1 MDQPPALGGVNGTV
15 CILVISLNI
24 LYNHLMTSFILKII
38 AMTTMLID
46 HFGDAYFKQISLMN
60 LIGRI
65 AFPIFAFQISEG
77 YLHTKNLKKY
87 FLRLFLFALI
97 SQIPFMLF
105 YSIYTDGFTLN
116 IFFTLF
122 IGLFAIFLYDKITR
136 FSFNIIRDEK
146 TKSILKHSLGFLIVL
161 LLGIFSQFCH
171 LDYGFFGIAVIFL
184 FYLFRNHKLIMVI
197 SFILAC
203 ILKYGIDYLD
213 TFNLLYIGW
222 YIGLTIFTILP
233 IVFICLYNKK
243 QGPKV
248 KYLLYFFYPVHL
260 LILYFLFR

>member
-1 MDQPPALGGVNGTV
+1 M
-15 CILVISLNI
+15 I
-24 LYNHLMTSFILKII
+24 
-38 AMTTMLID
+38 ID
-46 HFGDAYFKQISLMN
+46 HFGDAYIKHISLMN

-105 YSIYTDGFTLN
+105 YSLYTDGLTLN

-122 IGLFAIFLYDKITR
+122 IGLLAIFLYDKITH
-136 FSFNIIRDEK
+136 FSFQSIKSEK
-146 TKSILKHSLGFLIVL
+146 IKSFFRYLLGFLIVF
-161 LLGIFSQFCH
+161 LLGVLAQIYH
-171 LDYGFFGIAVIFL
+171 LDYGFFGIAIIFL

-213 TFNLLYIGW
+213 TFNLLYIG
-222 YIGLTIFTILP
+222 LTIFTILP

-248 KYLLYFFYPVHL
+248 KYLLYLFYPVHL

>member
-1 MDQPPALGGVNGTV
+1 
-15 CILVISLNI
+15 
-24 LYNHLMTSFILKII
+24 
-38 AMTTMLID
+38 MLLD

-60 LIGRI
+60 VIGRI

-97 SQIPFMLF
+97 SQVPFMLF
-105 YSIYTDGFTLN
+105 YSIYTDNFTLN
-116 IFFTLF
+116 IFFTLL
-122 IGLFAIFLYDKITR
+122 IGLLAIFLYDQITH
-136 FSFNIIRDEK
+136 FSFRSIKNEK
-146 TKSILKHSLGFLIVL
+146 MKTLLKYSLGFLAVS
-161 LLGIFSQFCH
+161 LLGIFSEICH
-171 LDYGFFGIAVIFL
+171 FDYGLFGIAIIFL
-184 FYLFRNHKLIMVI
+184 FYLFRKNKPIMVT

-203 ILKYGIDYLD
+203 ILKYGIPYLD
-213 TFNLLYIGW
+213 TFNLW
-222 YIGLTIFTILP
+222 YILLTIFTIFP
-233 IVFICLYNKK
+233 ILFICLYNKK

>member
-1 MDQPPALGGVNGTV
+1 M
-15 CILVISLNI
+15 I
-24 LYNHLMTSFILKII
+24 
-38 AMTTMLID
+38 ID
-46 HFGDAYFKQISLMN
+46 HFGDAYIKHISLMN

-87 FLRLFLFALI
+87 FLRLFLFALL

-105 YSIYTDGFTLN
+105 YSLYTDGLTLN

-122 IGLFAIFLYDKITR
+122 IGLLAIFLYDKITHL
-136 FSFNIIRDEK
+136 SFQSIKNEK
-146 TKSILKHSLGFLIVL
+146 IKFFFRYLLGFLIVF
-161 LLGIFSQFCH
+161 LLGALAQICH
-171 LDYGFFGIAVIFL
+171 LDYGFFGIAIIFL
-184 FYLFRNHKLIMVI
+184 FYLFRNHKLIMAI

-222 YIGLTIFTILP
+222 YIGLTVFTILP

>member
-1 MDQPPALGGVNGTV
+1 MVV
-15 CILVISLNI
+15 
-24 LYNHLMTSFILKII
+24 
-38 AMTTMLID
+38 D
-46 HFGDAYFKQISLMN
+46 HFGDVYFKHISLMN

-97 SQIPFMLF
+97 SQIPFSLF
-105 YSIYTDGFTLN
+105 YSLYTDGLTLN

-122 IGLFAIFLYDKITR
+122 IGLLAIFLYDKITHL
-136 FSFNIIRDEK
+136 SFQSIKNEK
-146 TKSILKHSLGFLIVL
+146 VKSFFRYLLGFLIVF
-161 LLGIFSQFCH
+161 LLGVLAQIFHF
-171 LDYGFFGIAVIFL
+171 DYGFFGIAIIFL

-248 KYLLYFFYPVHL
+248 KYLLYLFYPVHL

>member
-1 MDQPPALGGVNGTV
+1 
-15 CILVISLNI
+15 
-24 LYNHLMTSFILKII
+24 
-38 AMTTMLID
+38 MLID

-105 YSIYTDGFTLN
+105 YSVYTNSFTLN

-122 IGLFAIFLYDKITR
+122 VGLLAIFLYDKITH
-136 FSFNIIRDEK
+136 FSFSLIQNK
-146 TKSILKHSLGFLIVL
+146 NAKHSLGFLVVL
-161 LLGIFSQFCH
+161 LLGVFLELCH
-171 LDYGFFGIAVIFL
+171 FDYGFFGIAIIFL
-184 FYLFRNHKLIMVI
+184 FYLFRKNKLAMVI

-203 ILKYGIDYLD
+203 VLKYGIPYFQSD
-213 TFNLLYIGW
+213 FNLW
-222 YIGLTIFTILP
+222 YIWLTLFTILP
-233 IVFICLYNKK
+233 IFLISLYNKK

>member
-1 MDQPPALGGVNGTV
+1 
-15 CILVISLNI
+15 
-24 LYNHLMTSFILKII
+24 MTSFILKII
-38 AMTTMLID
+38 AMATMVVD
-46 HFGDAYFKQISLMN
+46 HFGDVYFKHISLMN

-105 YSIYTDGFTLN
+105 YSLYTDGLTLN

-122 IGLFAIFLYDKITR
+122 IGLLAIFLYDKITHL
-136 FSFNIIRDEK
+136 SFQ
-146 TKSILKHSLGFLIVL
+146 SIKNKKIKFFFRYLLGFLIVF
-161 LLGIFSQFCH
+161 LLGVLAQIFHF
-171 LDYGFFGIAVIFL
+171 DYGFFGIAIIFL

-248 KYLLYFFYPVHL
+248 KYLLYLFYPVHL

>member
-1 MDQPPALGGVNGTV
+1 MVV
-15 CILVISLNI
+15 
-24 LYNHLMTSFILKII
+24 
-38 AMTTMLID
+38 D
-46 HFGDAYFKQISLMN
+46 HFGDVYFKQTSWMN
-60 LIGRI
+60 LIGRF

-105 YSIYTDGFTLN
+105 YSLYTDGLTLN
-116 IFFTLF
+116 IFFTLC
-122 IGLFAIFLYDKITR
+122 IGLLAIFLYDKITH
-136 FSFNIIRDEK
+136 FSFQSIKNEK
-146 TKSILKHSLGFLIVL
+146 IKSFFRYFLGFLIVL
-161 LLGIFSQFCH
+161 LLGVLAQICH
-171 LDYGFFGIAVIFL
+171 LDYGFFGIAIIFL
-184 FYLFRNHKLIMVI
+184 FYLFRENKLAMVT

-203 ILKYGIDYLD
+203 IINYGIPCLQNG
-213 TFNLLYIGW
+213 FNLW
-222 YIGLTIFTILP
+222 YIWLTIFTVLP
-233 IVFICLYNKK
+233 ILFICLYNKK

>member
-1 MDQPPALGGVNGTV
+1 
-15 CILVISLNI
+15 
-24 LYNHLMTSFILKII
+24 
-38 AMTTMLID
+38 MLID
-46 HFGDAYFKQISLMN
+46 HFGDAYLKHISLMN

-122 IGLFAIFLYDKITR
+122 IGLLTIFLYDKITHC
-136 FSFNIIRDEK
+136 SFQCIKKEQV
-146 TKSILKHSLGFLIVL
+146 KSFLRYFLGFLTIL
-161 LLGIFSQFCH
+161 LLGILAQTCH
-171 LDYGFFGIAVIFL
+171 LDYGFFGVAIIFL
-184 FYLFRNHKLIMVI
+184 FHLFRNNKIAMIV

-203 ILKYGIDYLD
+203 ILKFGIPCLEN
-213 TFNLLYIGW
+213 FNLW

-233 IVFICLYNKK
+233 IIFICLYNKK

-248 KYLLYFFYPVHL
+248 KYLLYLFYPVHL
-260 LILYFLFR
+260 LILYFLFK

>member
-1 MDQPPALGGVNGTV
+1 
-15 CILVISLNI
+15 
-24 LYNHLMTSFILKII
+24 MTSFILKII
-38 AMTTMLID
+38 AMATMVVD
-46 HFGDAYFKQISLMN
+46 HFGDAYFKQISWLN

-87 FLRLFLFALI
+87 FLRLFLFALV

-122 IGLFAIFLYDKITR
+122 IGLLAIFQYDKITH
-136 FSFNIIRDEK
+136 FSF
-146 TKSILKHSLGFLIVL
+146 KSIKNEKLNIFFRYLLSFTIVI
-161 LLGIFSQFCH
+161 LLGVLAQVCCF
-171 LDYGFFGIAVIFL
+171 DYGFFGITIIFL
-184 FYLFRNHKLIMVI
+184 FYLFRNNKIAMIL

-203 ILKYGIDYLD
+203 VLKYGIPYLD
-213 TFNLLYIGW
+213 TFNLW
-222 YIGLTIFTILP
+222 YIWLIIFTIIP
-233 IVFICLYNKK
+233 IVFISLYNKK

-260 LILYFLFR
+260 LILYILFR

>member
-1 MDQPPALGGVNGTV
+1 
-15 CILVISLNI
+15 
-24 LYNHLMTSFILKII
+24 MTSFILKVI
-38 AMTTMLID
+38 AMATMVID

-87 FLRLFLFALI
+87 FLRLFLFALT

-122 IGLFAIFLYDKITR
+122 IGLLAILLYDKITH
-136 FSFNIIRDEK
+136 FSFAFIKNEK
-146 TKSILKHSLGFLIVL
+146 MVTCFKYFLGFLGVF
-161 LLGIFSQFCH
+161 LLGVLTQICH
-171 LDYGFFGIAVIFL
+171 FDYGFFGIAIIFL
-184 FYLFRNHKLIMVI
+184 FYLFRENKLAMIL

-203 ILKYGIDYLD
+203 VLKYGIPYLQSD
-213 TFNLLYIGW
+213 FNLW